1 MMKIVCHFIKILS
14 AKLNNTN
21 KLVQKEQLNN
31 EPRTII
37 LYLH

>member
-1 MMKIVCHFIKILS
+1 MKLVCHCIKTLS
-14 AKLNNTN
+14 AKLNNTS

-31 EPRTII
+31 EPGTII